1 MMQIRHR
8 LPKVN
13 LRGLRKVVSHFGGH
27 LKPYKTK
34 LLLSMLAILG
44 ASSMI
49 LLRPWPLKLV
59 IDYLLSAKRGA
70 SSGSF
75 LAPLSNW
82 PPLFVILL
90 AAGGVLAIAAI
101 NSFLEYSRDLL
112 TKTVGHGLT
121 ASIRLQ
127 LFGHIQRLP
136 QSYHDYRETGELIT
150 TLTGDISLL
159 QDLLTETF
167 INLVSQLV
175 LIIGML
181 VIVFFIDWQLALL
194 IVAVMPLFIFA
205 AFSFSRKIKKAAG
218 KQREKFGKMVTSME
232 ETLVGIGQVK
242 AFAQEKE
249 RDKLIGKSV
258 SRDFKAGMKT
268 TRLAAS
274 YARVV
279 ELVTAVGTGLV
290 LFVGALKALNGAI
303 SPGDLIIFVSYLRG
317 IYRPIRT
324 ISRLSARIAK
334 AVVRGEKIVEILE
347 IEPEVMDREGA
358 IPAPKIRG
366 RIKFENVNFAYVG
379 DNYVLRDLSC
389 HIPRTKTTVLIGPT
403 GAGKST
409 IAKLLLRLYEPSD
422 GVIYLDRRNIS
433 DYEIQSLR
441 KRITSLTQEV
451 FLFRTTLKDNIA
463 FGKRHATMEEIK
475 QAARLVGADRFI
487 EKFPDGYETEVG
499 EGGLTL
505 SGGQRQRV
513 SFARAALRN
522 SPMMIFDEPVTGL
535 DIHAEKIVKEALRAL
550 KLGRTLLV
558 ITHRLNFLDL
568 ADWTV
573 FIRDG
578 RLVEE
583 GDPMELLNK
592 KGEFCKFVAREVDRT
607 GYEEWP
613 GRYLHAGTEGS

>member
-1 MMQIRHR
+1 MRIGRR
-8 LPKVN
+8 LPKLN
-13 LRGLRKVVSHFGGH
+13 IRGLKKVVSHFGGH
-27 LKPYKTK
+27 LKPYRARLALSVLT
-34 LLLSMLAILG
+34 LLGVSLMT
-44 ASSMI
+44 

-59 IDYLLSAKRGA
+59 IDFLLNPKRGA

-75 LAPLSNW
+75 LAPISGW

-90 AAGGVLAIAAI
+90 AAGGVLAIAAV
-101 NSFLEYSRDLL
+101 NSFLGYSRDLL
-112 TKTVGHGLT
+112 TKTVGHGIT
-121 ASIRLQ
+121 AAIRLQ

-136 QSYHDYRETGELIT
+136 QSYHDYRETGELMT

-167 INLVSQLV
+167 INLVGQIV

-218 KQREKFGKMVTSME
+218 KQREKFGKMVSSMQ

-242 AFAQEKE
+242 AFAQARE

-279 ELVTAVGTGLV
+279 ELVTALGTGLV
-290 LFVGALKALNGAI
+290 LFVGALKALNGSI
-303 SPGDLIIFVSYLRG
+303 SAGDLIIFVSYLRG
-317 IYRPIRT
+317 IYRPIRM

-334 AVVRGEKIVEILE
+334 AVVRGEKIIEILE
-347 IEPEVMDREGA
+347 IEPEVKDSEGA
-358 IPAPKIRG
+358 VLVPKIKG
-366 RIKFENVNFAYVG
+366 KIKFENVDFAYT
-379 DNYVLRDLSC
+379 DENYVLKDFSC
-389 HIPRTKTTVLIGPT
+389 HIPRTRTTVLIGPT

-409 IAKLLLRLYEPSD
+409 IAKLLLRLYEPSR
-422 GVIYLDRRNIS
+422 GAIYLDRGNIS
-433 DYEIQSLR
+433 EYEIQSLR
-441 KRITSLTQEV
+441 KKITSLTQEV

-463 FGKRHATMEEIK
+463 FSKRHATMEEIR
-475 QAARLVGADRFI
+475 QAARLVGADQFI

-522 SPMMIFDEPVTGL
+522 SPIMIFDEPVTGL
-535 DIHAEKIVKEALRAL
+535 DIHAEKIVKDALYAL
-550 KLGRTLLV
+550 KPGRTLLV
-558 ITHRLNFLDL
+558 ITHRLNFLEL
-568 ADWTV
+568 ADWSV

-583 GDPMELLNK
+583 GEPLELLSK
-592 KGEFCKFVAREVDRT
+592 KGEFYEFVAHEVDRT
-607 GYEEWP
+607 GYDGWP
-613 GRYLHAGTEGS
+613 GRSLPAGKEKQ